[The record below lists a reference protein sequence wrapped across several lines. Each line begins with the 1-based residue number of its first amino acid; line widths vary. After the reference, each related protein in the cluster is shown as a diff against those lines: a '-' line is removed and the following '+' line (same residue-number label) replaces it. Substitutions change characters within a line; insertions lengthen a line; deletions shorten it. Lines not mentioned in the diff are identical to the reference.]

1 MASGLETGTTVR
13 TAPRQDTGWLL
24 PGPVEGRLGMRVT
37 AMSPD
42 GSRIRM
48 PIPPDS
54 PAGEGSTGE
63 VAAPERTGLVLALN
77 VLADTAGGIAL
88 SAHQG
93 IGVGGPTIELRLDH
107 VAAPADGAGWLV
119 GEGALLHEAGG
130 AGYLSISVA
139 DDTGRV
145 LVRAVGHYLS
155 LPRSSTPSA
164 PGPDAETGDAG
175 AELGCPADEVDNPA
189 ALVQALAPAGDD
201 PALWVLPAA
210 AELANPR
217 DDVHGGALL
226 TIGQLAQQ
234 RFVHADAAAG
244 EPLTPLSVQAQYLL
258 PAPADGSELSCRTEY
273 VRRGRAFRTVRT
285 ELVRPDGRVAT
296 VVSGLW
302 SAVNARSSDH

>member
-13 TAPRQDTGWLL
+13 TAAWQEPGWLVA
-24 PGPVEGRLGMRVT
+24 GPVEGRIGMLAT
-37 AMSPD
+37 ALSPD
-42 GSRIRM
+42 GSRLRI
-48 PIPPDS
+48 PIPPGS
-54 PAGEGSTGE
+54 PGSGGTSRQSS
-63 VAAPERTGLVLALN
+63 PWLVLALN

-88 SAHQG
+88 SAYRETG
-93 IGVGGPTIELRLDH
+93 DGGPTIELRLDH
-107 VAAPADGAGWLV
+107 VAAPAEGASWLI

-130 AGYLSISVA
+130 ASNLSISVT

-155 LPRSSTPSA
+155 LRRAPQPSA
-164 PGPDAETGDAG
+164 PGLDAESDDASAG
-175 AELGCPADEVDNPA
+175 PGCPADEVGKPD
-189 ALVQALAPAGDD
+189 ALLRALAPAGDD

-217 DDVHGGALL
+217 QDVHGGALL
-226 TIGQLAQQ
+226 TIGHLAQQ

-244 EPLTPLSVQAQYLL
+244 ASMTPLSLQAQYLL
-258 PAPADGSELSCRTEY
+258 PVPADGGELSCRTGY
-273 VRRGRAFRTVRT
+273 TRLGRSFRTVRT

-302 SAVNARSSDH
+302 SAVNLSSSDH